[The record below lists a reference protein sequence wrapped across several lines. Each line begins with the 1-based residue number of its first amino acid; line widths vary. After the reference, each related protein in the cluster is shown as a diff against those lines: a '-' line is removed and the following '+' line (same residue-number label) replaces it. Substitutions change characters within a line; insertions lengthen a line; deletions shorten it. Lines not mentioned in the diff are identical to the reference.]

1 MGEKHYLSRPLS
13 FYIMIIAEEVQNESQ
28 RKEFLEFPARLY
40 QKDKNYIRPRNVDIE
55 DVFNPQK
62 NRFFKNGECARFL
75 FKNKENKTVGKV
87 AVFINESYQQK
98 QPTGGIGFLDCV
110 NDQETANFIFDHCKN
125 WLQERG
131 MEAMDGPIN
140 FGERD
145 KFWGLVIEGFI
156 EPLYGMNYNFP
167 YYKELF
173 ENYGFKIYFEQLC
186 FSRPIFAE
194 VSRLFTVMHAKHS
207 KNPDLSAKPMTKNNL
222 EKFARDFTEIYNKAW
237 AAHGEGKCM
246 QESKVLKMFKTMKP
260 IINEHISWF
269 VYENKIP
276 IAMWMNLPDTNQWFK
291 YLNGKFGIW
300 EKLKFL
306 WIKQFKKN
314 EKMVGLVFGV
324 VPEWQRK
331 GLEGYMIW
339 EGTQHLRKHTDFKVT
354 EMQWIGDFN
363 PKMIKIAENLDT
375 TVTRKLATYRYLFD
389 RNKEFERHPVL

>member
-1 MGEKHYLSRPLS
+1 
-13 FYIMIIAEEVQNESQ
+13 MITAEEVKNDSQ
-28 RKEFLEFPARLY
+28 KKEFSEFPARLY
-40 QKDKNYIRPRNVDIE
+40 KNDKNYIRPRNIDIE
-55 DVFNPQK
+55 EVFSPDRNK
-62 NRFFKNGECARFL
+62 FFKIGACTRFL
-75 FKNKENKTVGKV
+75 FKTHKNETVGKV
-87 AVFINESYQQK
+87 AVFINESYHQQ
-98 QPTGGIGFLDCV
+98 QPTGGIGFFDCI
-110 NDQETANFIFDHCKN
+110 NDQQTADFIFDHCKN
-125 WLQERG
+125 WLQQRG

-167 YYKELF
+167 YYKDLF
-173 ENYGFKIYFEQLC
+173 ENYGFQIYFEQLC

-194 VSRLFTVMHAKHS
+194 VSRVFTVMHAKHS
-207 KNPDLSAKPMTKNNL
+207 KNPDLSAKPMKKNNL
-222 EKFARDFTEIYNKAW
+222 VKFARDFTEIYNKAW
-237 AAHGEGKCM
+237 AAHGEGKRM
-246 QESKVLKMFKTMKP
+246 EESKVLKMFKMMKP

-269 VYENKIP
+269 VYENEKP
-276 IAMWMNLPDTNQWFK
+276 VAMWMNLPDTNQWFK
-291 YLNGKFGIW
+291 YLNGKFGLW

-306 WIKQFKKN
+306 WLKKFRKN
-314 EKMVGLVFGV
+314 EKMIGLVFGV

-389 RNKEFERHPVL
+389 RTKAFERHPEL